1 MRVISMDD
9 ERTFP
14 FQTALN
20 ASTLF
25 PFKLSVPE
33 QVRVAAEAGFA
44 GIELWVSDLDAYVA
58 AGGALPAL
66 RAVVADAGITVVNAI
81 AFFPWADADATTREQ
96 GLAQ

>member
-1 MRVISMDD
+1 MSDD
-9 ERTFP
+9 RTFP

-44 GIELWVSDLDAYVA
+44 GIELWVKDLDIYLA
-58 AGGALPAL
+58 AGGTLPEL
-66 RAVVADAGITVVNAI
+66 RAVVADAGIAVINAI
-81 AFFPWADADATTREQ
+81 AFFPARKAARRWPAAALRAE
-96 GLAQ
+96 